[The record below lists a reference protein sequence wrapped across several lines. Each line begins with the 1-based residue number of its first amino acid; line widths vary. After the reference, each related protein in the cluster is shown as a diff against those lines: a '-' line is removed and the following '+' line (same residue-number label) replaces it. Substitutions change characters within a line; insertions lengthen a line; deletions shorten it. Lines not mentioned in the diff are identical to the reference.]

1 MGTSFSSA
9 SANITEGA
17 RLDVAMNGFWGG
29 RFERTFVDVRIF
41 NPHADTNKTS
51 SLSSAYLKHENEK
64 RRTYEQRVRE
74 VERASFVP
82 IVLSATGGMGKQA
95 SVFYKRL
102 ASLLAEKRDTSYSAT
117 MNWLRCTIT
126 FSLLRS
132 AVQCIRGA
140 RSAYH
145 RPDTST
151 NVDYA
156 LSLSNFAN

>member
-1 MGTSFSSA
+1 
-9 SANITEGA
+9 
-17 RLDVAMNGFWGG
+17 MNGFWGG
-29 RFERTFVDVRIF
+29 RFESTFVDVRIF

-117 MNWLRCTIT
+117 MNT
-126 FSLLRS
+126 FSLLQS

-140 RSAYH
+140 RSD
-145 RPDTST
+145 RIR
-151 NVDYA
+151 A
-156 LSLSNFAN
+156 LTWIMLCLCLTLLTELYLSIFSLSYFVGSTAKKLT